1 MTIKDKPIAFCGV
14 IHFPHHYIK
23 NLKKISRLVVLP
35 DFQGFGFGKIL
46 SNFVG
51 EFYVSKGFDLRI
63 STSNPSIIYSFNRDK
78 NWICTFQGHV
88 YKCVCKSK
96 ISSKNSRKKILT
108 TFKYK
113 SFKNL

>member
-14 IHFPHHYIK
+14 IHFPHHHIK

-88 YKCVCKSK
+88 SK
-96 ISSKNSRKKILT
+96 GGKRAGFSKKNSARKMLT

-113 SFKNL
+113 GFKSL